1 MLSVNNIDAS
11 YGHAKVLHDISL
23 QVDTGEMVFIA
34 GRNGAGKTTLL
45 KSIAGFLKPS
55 TGSIT
60 FDNQSIM
67 GLPAEKIALSGIR
80 YVFQDKR
87 VFSQLTVKE
96 NLEIAAYPVKVGI
109 ADAIGKVVSIYPKIE
124 KFLNL
129 RAGTLSGGQRQILL
143 IGRALIGDPKLLL
156 IDEPTEGLAAGTI
169 NDILNVLSS
178 MKGKVSMLI
187 VEQNL
192 SVVGMLAD
200 KVYMMKE
207 GKIVQEVT
215 DKAQM
220 SDKIKLEQ
228 CL

>member
-1 MLSVNNIDAS
+1 MLSVKNIDAS
-11 YGHAKVLHDISL
+11 YGHAKVLHAISL
-23 QVDTGEMVFIA
+23 EVNSGEMVFIA

-45 KSIAGFLKPS
+45 KSIAGFLTPS

-60 FDNQSIM
+60 FDDSSIM

-87 VFSQLTVKE
+87 VFSQLSVKE
-96 NLEIAAYPVKVGI
+96 NLELAAYPVKVSI
-109 ADAIGKVVSIYPKIE
+109 ADAIQKVVSIYPKIE

-129 RAGTLSGGQRQILL
+129 RAGSLSGGQRQILL
-143 IGRALIGDPKLLL
+143 IGRALIGNPKLLL

-169 NDILNVLSS
+169 NDILNVLAT

-207 GKIVQEVT
+207 GKIVQEIT
-215 DKAQM
+215 EKSEM
-220 SDKIKLEQ
+220 TNKTKLEQ

>member
-1 MLSVNNIDAS
+1 MLSVTNIDAS

-23 QVDTGEMVFIA
+23 EVNSGEMVFIA

-60 FDNQSIM
+60 FDGKSIM
-67 GLPAEKIALSGIR
+67 ELPAEKIALSGIR

-96 NLEIAAYPVKVGI
+96 NLEIAAYPVKVSI
-109 ADAIGKVVSIYPKIE
+109 ADAIGRVVSIYPKIE

-220 SDKIKLEQ
+220 NNKIQLEQ

>member
-1 MLSVNNIDAS
+1 MLSVDNIDTS
-11 YGHAKVLHDISL
+11 YGHAKVLHGISL
-23 QVDTGEMVFIA
+23 KVDPGEMVFIA

-45 KSIAGFLKPS
+45 KSIAGFLTPS

-60 FDNQSIM
+60 FNGKKIV
-67 GLPAEKIALSGIR
+67 GVRPERIALSGIR

-87 VFSQLTVKE
+87 VFSRLSVKE
-96 NLEIAAYPVKVGI
+96 NLELAAYPVGENI
-109 ADAIGKVVSIYPKIE
+109 SDAIQKVISIYPKIE

-129 RAGTLSGGQRQILL
+129 HAGSLSGGQRQILL
-143 IGRALIGDPKLLL
+143 IGRALIGNPKLLL

-178 MKGKVSMLI
+178 MKKKVSMLI

-207 GKIVQEVT
+207 GKIIEEVT
-215 DKAQM
+215 EKAVINDKA
-220 SDKIKLEQ
+220 KLEQ

>member
-1 MLSVNNIDAS
+1 MLSVKNIDVA

-23 QVDTGEMVFIA
+23 ELAHGEMVFIA
-34 GRNGAGKTTLL
+34 GRNGAGKTTFL
-45 KSIAGFLKPS
+45 KSIAGFVKPS
-55 TGSIT
+55 KGT
-60 FDNQSIM
+60 IM
-67 GLPAEKIALSGIR
+67 FYDKNIAGLPPEKVALLGIR

-96 NLEIAAYPVKVGI
+96 NLELAAYPVKEKI
-109 ADAIGKVVSIYPKIE
+109 SDAIAKVVSIYPKIE
-124 KFLNL
+124 KFLEL

-143 IGRALIGDPKLLL
+143 IGRALVGNPKLLL

-169 NDILNVLSS
+169 NDILNVLAM
-178 MKGKVSMLI
+178 MKGKVPMII

-200 KVYMMKE
+200 KVNIMKE
-207 GKIVQEVT
+207 GKIIREVT
-215 DKAQM
+215 DKAEM
-220 SDKIKLEQ
+220 KDKLQLEQ

>member
-1 MLSVNNIDAS
+1 MLSVTNINAS
-11 YGHAKVLHDISL
+11 YGHAKVLHGITLEVQSG
-23 QVDTGEMVFIA
+23 QTVFIA

-55 TGSIT
+55 EGSIT
-60 FDNQSIM
+60 FDNQSIL
-67 GLPAEKIALSGIR
+67 GLAPEKIALLGIR

-87 VFSQLTVKE
+87 VFSQLSVRE
-96 NLEIAAYPVKVGI
+96 NLELAAYPLKVGL
-109 ADAIGKVVSIYPKIE
+109 ADAIAKTVSIYPKIE

-129 RAGTLSGGQRQILL
+129 RAGSLSGGQRQILL
-143 IGRALIGDPKLLL
+143 IGRALIGEPKLLL

-169 NDILNVLSS
+169 NDILNVLAA
-178 MKGKVSMLI
+178 MKGKVSLLI

-207 GKIVQEVT
+207 GKIVREVT

-220 SDKIKLEQ
+220 NDKVIMEQ

>member
-1 MLSVNNIDAS
+1 MLSVTNIDAS

-23 QVDTGEMVFIA
+23 EVNSGEMVFIA

-60 FDNQSIM
+60 FDGKSIM
-67 GLPAEKIALSGIR
+67 ELPAEKIALSGIR

-109 ADAIGKVVSIYPKIE
+109 ADAIGRVVSIYPKIE

-207 GKIVQEVT
+207 GKIVQKVT

-220 SDKIKLEQ
+220 NNKIQLEQ

>member
-1 MLSVNNIDAS
+1 MLSVTSIDVS
-11 YGHAKVLHDISL
+11 YGRAKVLHGISL
-23 QVDTGEMVFIA
+23 KVENGEMAFIA

-55 TGSIT
+55 AGSIL
-60 FDNQSIM
+60 FEEKEIM
-67 GLPAEKIALSGIR
+67 GLAPEKVALLGIR

-96 NLEIAAYPVKVGI
+96 NLELAAYPVGEKI
-109 ADAIGKVVSIYPKIE
+109 SDAIAKVVNIYPKIE
-124 KFLNL
+124 KFLNM
-129 RAGTLSGGQRQILL
+129 RAGSLSGGQRQILL

-169 NDILNVLSS
+169 NDILNVLA
-178 MKGKVSMLI
+178 MMRGKVSMVI

-200 KVYMMKE
+200 KVFMMHE
-207 GKIVQEVT
+207 GKI
-215 DKAQM
+215 
-220 SDKIKLEQ
+220 IKELTEKSEIGNKNQLEQ
-228 CL
+228 YL

>member
-1 MLSVNNIDAS
+1 MLSVKNIETS
-11 YGHAKVLHDISL
+11 YGHAKVLHAISL
-23 QVDTGEMVFIA
+23 DVQSGETVFIA

-55 TGSIT
+55 TGT
-60 FDNQSIM
+60 VEFDGRNMI
-67 GLPAEKIALSGIR
+67 GVPPEKIALSGIR

-87 VFSQLTVKE
+87 VFSQLSVKE
-96 NLEIAAYPVKVGI
+96 NLELAAYPLKVDI
-109 ADAIGKVVSIYPKIE
+109 KDAIDKTVSIYPKIE

-129 RAGTLSGGQRQILL
+129 RAGSLSGGQRQILL
-143 IGRALIGDPKLLL
+143 IGRALIGEPKLLL

-169 NDILNVLSS
+169 NDILNVLAG

-220 SDKIKLEQ
+220 NDKLMLEQ

>member
-1 MLSVNNIDAS
+1 MLSVKNIDAS
-11 YGHAKVLHDISL
+11 YGHAKVLHAISL
-23 QVDTGEMVFIA
+23 EVQSGEMVFIA

-45 KSIAGFLKPS
+45 KSIAGFLTPS

-60 FDNQSIM
+60 FDDKSIM
-67 GLPAEKIALSGIR
+67 GLQAEKIALFGIR

-87 VFSQLTVKE
+87 VFSQLSVKE
-96 NLEIAAYPVKVGI
+96 NLELAAYPVKVKI
-109 ADAIGKVVSIYPKIE
+109 ADAIQKVVSIYPKIE

-129 RAGTLSGGQRQILL
+129 RAGSLSGGQRQILL
-143 IGRALIGDPKLLL
+143 IGRALIGNPKLLL

-169 NDILNVLSS
+169 NDILDVLAT

-207 GKIVQEVT
+207 GKIVREVT

-220 SDKIKLEQ
+220 NNKLELEQ

>member
-11 YGHAKVLHDISL
+11 YGHAKVLHAISL
-23 QVDTGEMVFIA
+23 QVNSGEIVFIA

-45 KSIAGFLKPS
+45 KSIAGFLTPS

-60 FDNQSIM
+60 FDDKNIM
-67 GLPAEKIALSGIR
+67 GLKAEKIALSGIR

-87 VFSQLTVKE
+87 VFSQLSVKE
-96 NLEIAAYPVKVGI
+96 NLELAAYPVKVSI
-109 ADAIGKVVSIYPKIE
+109 ADAIQKVVSIYPKIE
-124 KFLNL
+124 KFLSL
-129 RAGTLSGGQRQILL
+129 RAGSLSGGQRQILL
-143 IGRALIGDPKLLL
+143 IGRALIGNPKLLL

-169 NDILNVLSS
+169 NDILNVLST

-207 GKIVQEVT
+207 GKIVQEIT
-215 DKAQM
+215 DKAEM
-220 SDKIKLEQ
+220 NNKIKLEQ
-228 CL
+228 WL